1 MATDLVTVAQAVAHL
16 KLDDATAAA
25 EAPDLALKLAQA
37 TALVLVHIEREENDW
52 DASTDPTVDLDFALV
67 QAAILE
73 TLGDLYRFRGDDADG
88 PHETA
93 AAGAYL
99 RPNIRRKLH
108 ALRRPS
114 LA

>member
-1 MATDLVTVAQAVAHL
+1 MAADLVTVAQAVAHL

-25 EAPDLALKLAQA
+25 EAADLALKLAQA
-37 TALVLVHIEREENDW
+37 TAVVLVHIEREENEW
-52 DASTDPTVDLDFALV
+52 TSATDPKTDLEFALV

-88 PHETA
+88 PTESL

-99 RPNIRRKLH
+99 RPNVRRKLH